1 MSTGSRATTI
11 AEVAR
16 QAGVSPATVS
26 RVMNGRFLGEPH
38 VEQRVRSVA
47 QELNY
52 WPNFRARSFALGKTN
67 TVAFLV
73 PDLSNPAFHAALT
86 GLSSAAAEDAYRALV
101 ADSAESADDERLLAT
116 ELRGRCDALVLCAP
130 RMDEDDLVR
139 VTEELAPV
147 VLLNRS
153 SPRVSAPTIAVDSHA
168 GIERLARHLYDLGHR
183 RIAYLEGPAGVANAN
198 RLKGIA
204 DVTEAT
210 SGIEIVRIAGGA
222 GSRDGLDAAAAVAE
236 AEVTAV
242 LAFNDLVAIGLV
254 HGLLGRGIRVPDD
267 ISVTGFD
274 DIAFAQF
281 MSPSLT
287 TVSVPHEELGVL
299 AWERMRAL
307 IEGTTPKH
315 DVLFQPRLEVRE
327 STAPPP
333 RAD

>member
-1 MSTGSRATTI
+1 MSKRSRATTI
-11 AEVAR
+11 AEVAHE
-16 QAGVSPATVS
+16 AGVSPATVS
-26 RVMNGRFLGEPH
+26 RVMNGRFLGEPD
-38 VEQRVRSVA
+38 VEQRVRAVA
-47 QELNY
+47 KALNY
-52 WPNFRARSFALGKTN
+52 LPNHRARSFALGRTN

-86 GLSSAAAEDAYRALV
+86 GLSTAAAEDAYRALV
-101 ADSAESADDERLLAT
+101 ADSAESAGDERLLAT

-130 RMDEDDLVR
+130 RMDEDELVE
-139 VTEELAPV
+139 VTQELAPV
-147 VLLNRS
+147 VLMHRS
-153 SPRVSAPTIAVDSHA
+153 STRVTAPILAVDSHA
-168 GIERLARHLYDLGHR
+168 GIDRLARHLYDLGHR

-204 DVTEAT
+204 DFTQAT
-210 SGIEIVRIAGGA
+210 PAAEIVRVPGGA
-222 GSRDGLDAAAAVAE
+222 GSQDGLDAAEAVIATR
-236 AEVTAV
+236 ATAV

-254 HGLLGRGIRVPDD
+254 HGLVGRGIRVPDD

-287 TVSVPHEELGVL
+287 TASVPHEELGAL

-315 DVLFQPRLEVRE
+315 DVLLQPRLEVRE
-327 STAPPP
+327 STAPP
-333 RAD
+333 RR